1 MSDDPN
7 LFHSVVSGHGSD
19 SRFIVAARE
28 PHCDG
33 SAAPLTNIYQSETAD
48 DDWADWSPGDSG
60 MVNPTADVV
69 LIFETRS
76 PAWVAEVG
84 ALLARGLK
92 SPAWFVDSADFAW
105 PVGAVDPDRMA
116 LT

>member
-33 SAAPLTNIYQSETAD
+33 SAAPLK
-48 DDWADWSPGDSG
+48 
-60 MVNPTADVV
+60 
-69 LIFETRS
+69 
-76 PAWVAEVG
+76 VG